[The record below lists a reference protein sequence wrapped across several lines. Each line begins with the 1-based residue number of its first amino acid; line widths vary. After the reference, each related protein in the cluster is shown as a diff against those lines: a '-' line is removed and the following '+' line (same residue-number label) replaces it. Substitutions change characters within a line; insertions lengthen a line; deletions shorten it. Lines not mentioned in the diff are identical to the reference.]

1 MENAKCYAPQIL
13 VGTEGLPREQWLEY
27 RRKGIGGSDAAAV
40 LGISP
45 FRTGRDLYYDKLNI
59 VTADDAENWVQL
71 EVGTLLEPLVAKI
84 FAHKTG
90 YKIYRRPFMFQ
101 HPLYPW
107 MLADLD
113 YMAELPDGTTA
124 ILEIKTTNY
133 NAKDNWWYN
142 GEEIVPIYYESQGRH
157 YMAVMNIDRVY
168 FCCLYGNS
176 EDEAMIRRIDRDMA
190 YEEELIPMFQDKYP
204 GVTVKGTYDSSGKL
218 QTQIEEGL
226 EADVFMSA
234 APKQMTALDGEGLI
248 VSDTITNLLENKIVL
263 IVPSDSD
270 SGFTRFEDIEKAES
284 IALGD
289 PASVPVGQYSEEAL
303 TSLGIWDK
311 IQDKVSFG
319 TNVTEVLNQ
328 VAAASAD
335 AGIVYATDAASMAD
349 QVKVVAEAP
358 EGSLA
363 KKVIYPVAVVKDTA
377 NAEAAGNFVEFLKT
391 DEAMK
396 VFESYGFTKGE

>member
-1 MENAKCYAPQIL
+1 M
-13 VGTEGLPREQWLEY
+13 
-27 RRKGIGGSDAAAV
+27 RKHITMMMAAMMAAAV
-40 LGISP
+40 LAGCGTSKEAA
-45 FRTGRDLYYDKLNI
+45 T
-59 VTADDAENWVQL
+59 TATSAGTASTEAAEAENKTDAKTKA
-71 EVGTLLEPLVAKI
+71 GTEAQAGTDTKAEAAPGQDTEILVAAAASLK
-84 FAHKTG
+84 
-90 YKIYRRPFMFQ
+90 
-101 HPLYPW
+101 
-107 MLADLD
+107 
-113 YMAELPDGTTA
+113 
-124 ILEIKTTNY
+124 N
-133 NAKDNWWYN
+133 
-142 GEEIVPIYYESQGRH
+142 
-157 YMAVMNIDRVY
+157 
-168 FCCLYGNS
+168 
-176 EDEAMIRRIDRDMA
+176 A

-234 APKQMTALDGEGLI
+234 APKQMTALDEEGLI
-248 VSDTITNLLENKIVL
+248 VSDTITSLLENKIVL

-270 SGFTRFEDIEKAES
+270 SGFTRFEDIENAES

-363 KKVIYPVAVVKDTA
+363 KKVIYPVAVVKNTA

>member
-1 MENAKCYAPQIL
+1 MKKQICMMMAAMMAAAALTGCSGGAKETAAATEAETTQATATAAETEAETSAGETTAAQAGESTEIL
-13 VGTEGLPREQWLEY
+13 V
-27 RRKGIGGSDAAAV
+27 AAAAS
-40 LGISP
+40 L
-45 FRTGRDLYYDKLNI
+45 KN
-59 VTADDAENWVQL
+59 
-71 EVGTLLEPLVAKI
+71 
-84 FAHKTG
+84 
-90 YKIYRRPFMFQ
+90 
-101 HPLYPW
+101 
-107 MLADLD
+107 
-113 YMAELPDGTTA
+113 
-124 ILEIKTTNY
+124 
-133 NAKDNWWYN
+133 
-142 GEEIVPIYYESQGRH
+142 
-157 YMAVMNIDRVY
+157 
-168 FCCLYGNS
+168 
-176 EDEAMIRRIDRDMA
+176 A
-190 YEEELIPMFQDKYP
+190 YEDELIPMFQEQYP

-234 APKQMTALDGEGLI
+234 AAKQMTALDEEGMI
-248 VSDTITNLLENKIVL
+248 ESDTITSLLENKIVL

-270 SGFTRFEDIEKAES
+270 SGFTRFEDIENAES

-363 KKVIYPVAVVKDTA
+363 KKVIYPVAVVKNTA

>member
-1 MENAKCYAPQIL
+1 MKKHISMMMAALMAATVLAGCGASGGTAATAAPAETGAVTEAETTAAETTAAETTAAQAATEAAPGEETEIL
-13 VGTEGLPREQWLEY
+13 V
-27 RRKGIGGSDAAAV
+27 AAAAS
-40 LGISP
+40 L
-45 FRTGRDLYYDKLNI
+45 KN
-59 VTADDAENWVQL
+59 
-71 EVGTLLEPLVAKI
+71 
-84 FAHKTG
+84 
-90 YKIYRRPFMFQ
+90 
-101 HPLYPW
+101 
-107 MLADLD
+107 
-113 YMAELPDGTTA
+113 
-124 ILEIKTTNY
+124 
-133 NAKDNWWYN
+133 
-142 GEEIVPIYYESQGRH
+142 
-157 YMAVMNIDRVY
+157 
-168 FCCLYGNS
+168 
-176 EDEAMIRRIDRDMA
+176 A
-190 YEEELIPMFQDKYP
+190 YEEELIPMFQDMYP

-234 APKQMTALDGEGLI
+234 ATKQMLALDEEGMI
-248 VSDTITNLLENKIVL
+248 ASDTITNLLENKIVL
-263 IVPSDSD
+263 IVPAGTDSELEA
-270 SGFTRFEDIEKAES
+270 FEDIEKAQS

-289 PASVPVGQYSEEAL
+289 PASVPAGQYAEEAL

-349 QVKVVAEAP
+349 KVEIVAEAP

-363 KKVIYPVAVVKDTA
+363 KKVIYPVAVIKETA
-377 NAEAAGNFVEFLKT
+377 HEEEAKNFVEFLKS